1 MNYLIDTCIVS
12 DFFKKVPAVVE
23 RFRET
28 APGQMY
34 VSSITVMEIE
44 FGLKLNTERAKK
56 IRPLWNQFVKY
67 VQTVPFSSACA
78 IAAAAVRSQLKQ
90 EGLPIGPYDILIA
103 GTAIANDLIVV
114 TANLKEF
121 QRVSSL
127 KIENWHYL

>member
-1 MNYLIDTCIVS
+1 MNYLIDTCILA
-12 DFFKKVPAVVE
+12 DFFKKIPAVVE

-28 APGQMY
+28 SPGQIY
-34 VSSITVMEIE
+34 LSSITVMEIE
-44 FGLKLNTERAKK
+44 YGLKLNPERTKK
-56 IRPLWNQFVKY
+56 IRPLWNQLVKH
-67 VQTVPFSSACA
+67 VQTIPFSDACA
-78 IAAAAVRSQLKQ
+78 VAAAAVRSQLKQ

-127 KIENWHYL
+127 KVENWI